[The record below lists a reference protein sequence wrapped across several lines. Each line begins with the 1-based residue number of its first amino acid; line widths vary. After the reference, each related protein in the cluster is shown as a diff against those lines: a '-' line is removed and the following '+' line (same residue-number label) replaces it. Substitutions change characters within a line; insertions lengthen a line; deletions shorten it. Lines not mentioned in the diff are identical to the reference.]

1 MEQHE
6 QGPSGGVIAHLTIRD
21 GKAADAVDFY
31 SRAFGAEEIGRHMA
45 DDGKRI
51 MHAHLKING
60 GSLMLNDVF
69 PEFLS
74 APATP
79 PGSMVLHLQVP
90 DADAAW
96 EKATAAGANIRLPMK
111 DQFWGDRY
119 GQVEDPFGFTWS
131 IGAPVKQV
139 GRQSAQEPAPATA

>member
-6 QGPSGGVIAHLTIRD
+6 QGPSGGITAHLTIRD
-21 GKAADAVDFY
+21 GRAADAIDFY
-31 SRAFGAEEIGRHMA
+31 NRAFGAQEIGRHMA

-60 GSLMLNDVF
+60 GSLMLNDEF
-69 PEFLS
+69 PEFMS

-79 PGSMVLHLQVP
+79 PGSLVLHLQVP

-96 EKATAAGANIRLPMK
+96 EKATGAGAQVRFPMK

-131 IGAPVKQV
+131 IGAPVKQ
-139 GRQSAQEPAPATA
+139 GQQQAAAQPATA